1 MLQENNNEGLMKKTG
16 LILTMVGIMAIAI
29 STKTIA
35 APDQAR
41 QQLNNFFTKVTS
53 LKGSFTQQVL
63 SKKGK
68 VIQNT
73 SGLLYLYRPGKFRW
87 IYKTPDPQVI
97 VGDGKNIWLYDEDL
111 EQVTIKPMT
120 KSMSGA
126 PIAILTRKQSPD
138 AQFVVQE
145 ITTHVGGFNWFR
157 LTPRKKS
164 NDFKLLEIG
173 LDKNG
178 SIRQMNMFD
187 KLGQKTIIRLNTKS
201 NVPIS
206 GKMFTF
212 TPPAGV
218 DVIGKA
224 R

>member
-1 MLQENNNEGLMKKTG
+1 MKKTG

-173 LDKNG
+173 LDKSG

>member
-1 MLQENNNEGLMKKTG
+1 MKKTG

-35 APDQAR
+35 TPDQAR

-53 LKGSFTQQVL
+53 LKGSFTQQVI

-73 SGLLYLYRPGKFRW
+73 TGLLYLYRPGKFRW

-120 KSMSGA
+120 RSMSGA

-164 NDFKLLEIG
+164 NDFTLIEMG
-173 LDKNG
+173 LDKSG

-206 GKMFTF
+206 GKLFTF
-212 TPPAGV
+212 KAPAGV

-224 R
+224 L

>member
-1 MLQENNNEGLMKKTG
+1 
-16 LILTMVGIMAIAI
+16 MAITI
-29 STKTIA
+29 STSTIA
-35 APDQAR
+35 APDLAKAR
-41 QQLNNFFTKVTS
+41 KQLNHFFTQVTS
-53 LKGSFTQQVL
+53 LKGSFTQQVF

-120 KSMSGA
+120 KSMSGT

-138 AQFVVQE
+138 SQFVVQE

-157 LTPRKKS
+157 LTPRRKS
-164 NDFKLLEIG
+164 NDFTLLEIG
-173 LDKNG
+173 LDNNG

-187 KLGQKTIIRLNTKS
+187 KLGQKTIVRLNTKS

-206 GKMFTF
+206 GNMFTF
-212 TPPAGV
+212 KPPAGV

-224 R
+224 L

>member
-1 MLQENNNEGLMKKTG
+1 MKKTN
-16 LILTMVGIMAIAI
+16 LMVTIAGIMVFTI
-29 STKTIA
+29 SANAFA
-35 APDQAR
+35 APDLKKAR
-41 QQLNNFFTKVTS
+41 QQLNHFFTKVTS
-53 LKGSFTQQVL
+53 LKGSFTQQVI

-87 IYKTPDPQVI
+87 IYKSPDPQVI

-120 KSMSGA
+120 RSMAGT

-138 AQFVVQE
+138 SQFTVQE
-145 ITTHVGGFNWFR
+145 ITTHVNGFNWFR
-157 LTPRKKS
+157 LTPRRKS
-164 NDFKLLEIG
+164 NDFNLLEIG
-173 LDKNG
+173 LDNNG

-187 KLGQKTIIRLNTKS
+187 KLGQKTIVKLNTRS
-201 NVPIS
+201 NVPINGS
-206 GKMFTF
+206 MFTF
-212 TPPAGV
+212 KPPAGV

-224 R
+224 L

>member
-1 MLQENNNEGLMKKTG
+1 MIGVL
-16 LILTMVGIMAIAI
+16 AIAI
-29 STKTIA
+29 STNVAA
-35 APDQAR
+35 APDLAKAR
-41 QQLNNFFTKVTS
+41 QQLNHFFTKVTS

-87 IYKTPDPQVI
+87 IYKSPDPQVI

-120 KSMSGA
+120 RSMAGT

-138 AQFVVQE
+138 VQFVVQE

-157 LTPRKKS
+157 LTPHRKT
-164 NDFKLLEIG
+164 NDFTLLEIG
-173 LDKNG
+173 LDNNG

-187 KLGQKTIIRLNTKS
+187 KLGQKTIVRLNTKS

-206 GKMFTF
+206 GNMFTF
-212 TPPAGV
+212 KPPAGV

-224 R
+224 L

>member
-1 MLQENNNEGLMKKTG
+1 MKKTS
-16 LILTMVGIMAIAI
+16 LILTLVGIMAITI

-73 SGLLYLYRPGKFRW
+73 TGLLYLYRPGKFRW

-120 KSMSGA
+120 RSMSGA

-138 AQFVVQE
+138 AQFIVQE

-157 LTPRKKS
+157 LTPRKKT
-164 NDFKLLEIG
+164 NDFNLLEIG
-173 LDKNG
+173 LDKSG